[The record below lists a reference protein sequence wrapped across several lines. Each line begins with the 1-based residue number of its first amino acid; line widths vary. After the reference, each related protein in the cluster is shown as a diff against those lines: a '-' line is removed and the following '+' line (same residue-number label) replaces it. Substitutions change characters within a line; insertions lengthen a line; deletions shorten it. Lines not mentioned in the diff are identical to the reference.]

1 MFSDLPV
8 LESKVQQLVEMY
20 ARARDEN
27 QSLRTRVI
35 TLEGENKGL
44 TEKVAAARNKV
55 EGLLAKLPTQ

>member
-1 MFSDLPV
+1 
-8 LESKVQQLVEMY
+8 MY

>member
-1 MFSDLPV
+1 MFSDLPA